1 MSQTC
6 NGCDDNLAVMPI
18 AQHEKDQ
25 NRLMEIIKWLVAVIA
40 LLIVL
45 LVGSN
50 VGWLIYESSFETVE
64 SIVEEYQVEQ
74 NAESGNNNSI
84 INGGEIANGETD
96 DKVQENNNTNP

>member
-1 MSQTC
+1 
-6 NGCDDNLAVMPI
+6 MPI

-25 NRLMEIIKWLVAVIA
+25 NRLMKIIKWLVAVVA

-50 VGWLIYESSFETVE
+50 VGWLIYESQFETVE
-64 SIVEEYQVEQ
+64 STVEEYEIEQ

-84 INGGEIANGETD
+84 INGGEIVNGETD
-96 DKVQENNNTNP
+96 DKIQENNNQNP